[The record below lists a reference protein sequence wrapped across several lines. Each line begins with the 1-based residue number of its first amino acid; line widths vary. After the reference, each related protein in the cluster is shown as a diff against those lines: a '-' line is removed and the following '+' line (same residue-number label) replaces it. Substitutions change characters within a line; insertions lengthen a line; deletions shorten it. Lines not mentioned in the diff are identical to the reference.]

1 MEPRPFRFGV
11 LCEQMD
17 TQRAW
22 VTKARQIEDAGYTTL
37 LIRDHFVGEPFGDQ
51 FAPIA
56 ALMAAADATTTLRV
70 GNLVLDNDYGLVSR
84 KLS

>member
-1 MEPRPFRFGV
+1 M
-11 LCEQMD
+11 
-17 TQRAW
+17 
-22 VTKARQIEDAGYTTL
+22 GYTTL